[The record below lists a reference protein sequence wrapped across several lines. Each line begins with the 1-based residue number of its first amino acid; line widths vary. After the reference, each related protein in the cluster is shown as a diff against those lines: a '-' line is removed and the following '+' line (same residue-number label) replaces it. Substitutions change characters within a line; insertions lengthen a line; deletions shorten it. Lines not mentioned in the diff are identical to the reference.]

1 MSDRIS
7 TEPQPDPGVDQ
18 FFERLRWLPPP
29 APFAPA
35 AAVRRRARQ
44 RTRRQASVAGAAA
57 AVVVL
62 AGGGLGVG
70 ALGTVRTADPV
81 GVDIAAEASQRPPT
95 PEPTSRPAE
104 VPQAWL
110 LSAADLGPQWRPT
123 THELLAGDPP
133 WFWGGYCTEP
143 LSGGYPSLF
152 TRVDLAVASWE
163 ETSTSQP

>member
-1 MSDRIS
+1 
-7 TEPQPDPGVDQ
+7 
-18 FFERLRWLPPP
+18 
-29 APFAPA
+29 
-35 AAVRRRARQ
+35 
-44 RTRRQASVAGAAA
+44 
-57 AVVVL
+57 VVVL

-95 PEPTSRPAE
+95 PEPTSRPTE

-163 ETSTSQP
+163 ETSTSQPRRVDHVLELFASEAAAMSNLRDIKQVVELCPLQNSPRDQA